1 MGPIILFASFMLF
14 LILSVPVAIS
24 VGLSS
29 AIMIFQDGMPPTVI
43 IQRLFTTMDSFTLL
57 AVPFFILAGGLM
69 EKGGM
74 SKRLVDFAYSL
85 VASMTGG
92 LGMVS
97 ILACMFF
104 ASISGSGVAT
114 VAAIGAIMIPAMVA
128 KGYDKGFASS
138 TVAAAGELGVVIP
151 PSIPLILYGV
161 AAGVSIQDLFF
172 AGIIPGFMIGV
183 TFMILVYFV
192 SKVKKYSGEKR
203 YSWKE
208 KFISFK
214 DAILALIMPVIILGG
229 IYSGYFTP
237 TESAVVACVY
247 ALIVGLFVY
256 KELKWKDLPQIFYNC
271 ALTSSVVLI
280 IIANAGLF
288 GWILTSDGVPQAVAT
303 WFGGVSSNPIIF
315 LLIINLLLFIVGM
328 FFDSGAAIL
337 ILAPILVPVA
347 ISYGIDPVHFGIV
360 MIVNLAMG
368 MITPPFGVNLFMVS
382 QVANISMEKLLK
394 YTVLFVLVMIANVLI
409 LSYIPSISTWLPQ
422 VFTK

>member
-1 MGPIILFASFMLF
+1 
-14 LILSVPVAIS
+14 
-24 VGLSS
+24 
-29 AIMIFQDGMPPTVI
+29 
-43 IQRLFTTMDSFTLL
+43 
-57 AVPFFILAGGLM
+57 
-69 EKGGM
+69 
-74 SKRLVDFAYSL
+74 
-85 VASMTGG
+85 
-92 LGMVS
+92 
-97 ILACMFF
+97 
-104 ASISGSGVAT
+104 
-114 VAAIGAIMIPAMVA
+114 
-128 KGYDKGFASS
+128 
-138 TVAAAGELGVVIP
+138 
-151 PSIPLILYGV
+151 
-161 AAGVSIQDLFF
+161 
-172 AGIIPGFMIGV
+172 
-183 TFMILVYFV
+183 
-192 SKVKKYSGEKR
+192 
-203 YSWKE
+203 
-208 KFISFK
+208 
-214 DAILALIMPVIILGG
+214 MPVIILGG

>member
-1 MGPIILFASFMLF
+1 
-14 LILSVPVAIS
+14 
-24 VGLSS
+24 
-29 AIMIFQDGMPPTVI
+29 
-43 IQRLFTTMDSFTLL
+43 
-57 AVPFFILAGGLM
+57 
-69 EKGGM
+69 
-74 SKRLVDFAYSL
+74 
-85 VASMTGG
+85 
-92 LGMVS
+92 
-97 ILACMFF
+97 
-104 ASISGSGVAT
+104 
-114 VAAIGAIMIPAMVA
+114 
-128 KGYDKGFASS
+128 
-138 TVAAAGELGVVIP
+138 
-151 PSIPLILYGV
+151 
-161 AAGVSIQDLFF
+161 
-172 AGIIPGFMIGV
+172 MIGI

-192 SKVKKYSGEKR
+192 SRVKKYSGER
-203 YSWKE
+203 SYSWKE
-208 KFISFK
+208 KLVSFK
-214 DAILALIMPVIILGG
+214 DAILALIMPFIILGG
-229 IYSGYFTP
+229 IYTGYFTP
-237 TESAVVACVY
+237 TESAVIACVY
-247 ALIVGLFVY
+247 ALIIGLFVY

-382 QVANISMEKLLK
+382 QVANISIEKLLK
-394 YTVLFVLVMIANVLI
+394 YTVLFVLVMIANILI
-409 LSYIPSISTWLPQ
+409 LSYIPSISMWLPQ